1 MFKRDKNKVITIE
14 EIKKYIEVFSTHYLP
29 KLQKLDRYYR
39 GKNDAIMNRTFKDA
53 SKPNFKIVSP
63 YASYITD
70 NFTSYFVGK
79 PITINSTNTDM
90 LNTFNAIFN
99 YNDSQSNDITIA
111 RNMSTY
117 GYGAELLYID
127 ADKQIRFSA
136 LDPKQVIPIYSDDI
150 DGELLYCI
158 RFYETK
164 DILSNKIDT
173 FIEVYSDTEVIKWI
187 SSDNGVVKISSEEHY
202 FKEVPINIYMNNDL
216 LEGDFEKVIGLIDSL
231 DFAMSDT
238 ANNIAY
244 FNDAYLLLNGVDGL
258 EPEQIQTMKE
268 NRVICLS
275 NVDGTQPNASWLI
288 KNSSDIEM
296 ENYKKRLVEEIHKQS
311 RVPDLNGDTM
321 KSHVSAEAV
330 RFSLLQTE
338 QVVAIKEAKFKK
350 ALQRKIELICNI
362 LNMLGSNYNYR
373 DLMITLNRNIPNSY
387 QAWSDIVAK
396 LRGIVSTQTLLEQ
409 LPFVTNIEEEMRR
422 LEEENSINS
431 YELVG
436 AEYGAENE

>member
-1 MFKRDKNKVITIE
+1 MFKRDKNKTLTIE
-14 EIKKYIEVFSTHYLP
+14 EIEKYIEVFSTHYLP

-90 LNTFNAIFN
+90 LNAFNAIFN
-99 YNDSQSNDITIA
+99 YNDSQSNDISIA

-164 DILSNKIDT
+164 DILSNKVNT
-173 FIEVYSDTEVIKWI
+173 YIEVYSRNEIVKYVKA
-187 SSDNGVVKISSEEHY
+187 DNGVVKISSEEHY

-216 LEGDFEKVIGLIDSL
+216 LEGDFEKVIGLINSL

-275 NVDGTQPNASWLI
+275 NVDGTQPGASWLI

-373 DLMITLNRNIPNSY
+373 DLMITFNRNIPNSY

>member
-1 MFKRDKNKVITIE
+1 MFKRDKNKTLTIE
-14 EIKKYIEVFSTHYLP
+14 EIEKYIEVFSTHYLP

-79 PITINSTNTDM
+79 PITINSTNEEM
-90 LNTFNAIFN
+90 LNAFNTIFN
-99 YNDSQSNDITIA
+99 YNDSQSNDISIA

-164 DILSNKIDT
+164 DILSNKVNT
-173 FIEVYSDTEVIKWI
+173 YIEVYSRNEIVKYVKA
-187 SSDNGVVKISSEEHY
+187 DNGVVKISSEEHY

-216 LEGDFEKVIGLIDSL
+216 LEGDFEKVIGLINSL

-275 NVDGTQPNASWLI
+275 NVDGTQPGASWLI

-373 DLMITLNRNIPNSY
+373 DLMITFNRNIPNSY

>member
-1 MFKRDKNKVITIE
+1 MFKRDKNKTLTIE
-14 EIKKYIEVFSTHYLP
+14 EIEKYIEVFSTHYLP

-90 LNTFNAIFN
+90 LNAFNAIFN
-99 YNDSQSNDITIA
+99 YNDSQSNDISIA

-216 LEGDFEKVIGLIDSL
+216 LEGDFEKVIGLINSL

-275 NVDGTQPNASWLI
+275 NVDGTQPGASWLI

-422 LEEENSINS
+422 LEEEKSINS
-431 YELVG
+431 YKSLGE
-436 AEYGAENE
+436 EYDEENE